1 MLTGT
6 KTHSDIY
13 GERELI
19 KTINKREKIET
30 EQYKDN
36 QKNNDTNIAD
46 NYATMQRRNGEKI

>member
-1 MLTGT
+1 VIKIFQTKKILTAMLTGT

-30 EQYKDN
+30 E
-36 QKNNDTNIAD
+36 
-46 NYATMQRRNGEKI
+46 